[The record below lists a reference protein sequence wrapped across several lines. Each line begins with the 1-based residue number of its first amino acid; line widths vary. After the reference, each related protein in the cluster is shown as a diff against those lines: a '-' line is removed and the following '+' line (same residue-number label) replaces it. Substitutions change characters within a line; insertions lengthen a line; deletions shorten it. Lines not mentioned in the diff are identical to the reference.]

1 MRSLLTAVILLS
13 LISLSIASIKSV
25 GSGKTYK
32 LLIFQQDADLQCY
45 DTWFTD
51 YDFFDVACLKSIISR
66 GLSFAIIIGSQ
77 ERDADQF
84 IWKDL
89 SDQGDQK
96 TVGFKEL
103 VTLYKN
109 L

>member
-1 MRSLLTAVILLS
+1 LDAFLS
-13 LISLSIASIKSV
+13 NSS
-25 GSGKTYK
+25 
-32 LLIFQQDADLQCY
+32 
-45 DTWFTD
+45 
-51 YDFFDVACLKSIISR
+51 LKSQLRRANNSQCN
-66 GLSFAIIIGSQ
+66 FAIIIGSQ
-77 ERDADQF
+77 ERDTDQF

-96 TVGFKEL
+96 TLGLKEL

>member
-1 MRSLLTAVILLS
+1 MDAFLS
-13 LISLSIASIKSV
+13 NSS
-25 GSGKTYK
+25 
-32 LLIFQQDADLQCY
+32 
-45 DTWFTD
+45 
-51 YDFFDVACLKSIISR
+51 LKSQLRRANNSQCN
-66 GLSFAIIIGSQ
+66 FAIIIGSQ
-77 ERDADQF
+77 ERDTDQF

-96 TVGFKEL
+96 TLGFKEL